1 MEIRKETV
9 RKIGKGMKRNLGM
22 RKRKGNIGDIMLTG
36 ICMLAMLVMLL
47 SCFECVEL
55 LNSKAAVGQ
64 LARKYIL
71 QMETCG
77 YLSGQA
83 RAALSVELSEL
94 GVTEISFEGTTF
106 NEVSYGD
113 SIALEIQ
120 GKLKG
125 EYGFVEKRV
134 STAKN

>member
-1 MEIRKETV
+1 MHKHR
-9 RKIGKGMKRNLGM
+9 
-22 RKRKGNIGDIMLTG
+22 GNVGDIMLTG
-36 ICMLAMLVMLL
+36 ICMLAMLIMMV
-47 SCFECVEL
+47 SCFESVEL
-55 LNSKAAVGQ
+55 LNQKAAVGQ

-71 QMETCG
+71 QMETQG
-77 YLSGQA
+77 FLSGEA
-83 RAALSVELSEL
+83 RDRLSVELESL
-94 GVTEISFEGTTF
+94 GITEISYEGTTF

-113 SIALEIQ
+113 PITLVIK

>member
-1 MEIRKETV
+1 
-9 RKIGKGMKRNLGM
+9 M
-22 RKRKGNIGDIMLTG
+22 RRHRGNIGDIMLTG

-47 SCFECVEL
+47 SCFESVEL

-71 QMETCG
+71 QMETYG

-83 RAALSVELSEL
+83 RAALSLELAEL
-94 GVTEISFEGTTF
+94 GVTGISYDGTTF

-113 SIALEIQ
+113 PIALEIH
-120 GKLKG
+120 GNLKG

>member
-1 MEIRKETV
+1 
-9 RKIGKGMKRNLGM
+9 M
-22 RKRKGNIGDIMLTG
+22 RKSKGNIGDIMLTG
-36 ICMLAMLVMLL
+36 VCMLAMLVMLV
-47 SCFECVEL
+47 SCFESVEL

-83 RAALSVELSEL
+83 QLMLSVELAKL
-94 GVTEISFEGTTF
+94 GVTEISYEGTTF
-106 NEVSYGD
+106 NEVSYGGP
-113 SIALEIQ
+113 IALEIK

-125 EYGFVEKRV
+125 EYDFVEKRV

>member
-1 MEIRKETV
+1 
-9 RKIGKGMKRNLGM
+9 M
-22 RKRKGNIGDIMLTG
+22 RRHRGNIGDIMLTG
-36 ICMLAMLVMLL
+36 TCILAMLVMMLA
-47 SCFECVEL
+47 CFESVEL
-55 LNSKAAVGQ
+55 LNTKAAVGQ

-83 RAALSVELSEL
+83 RSSLTVELTEL
-94 GVTEISFEGTTF
+94 GVTQISYEGTTF

-113 SIALEIQ
+113 PISLEIS

>member
-1 MEIRKETV
+1 MHRH
-9 RKIGKGMKRNLGM
+9 R
-22 RKRKGNIGDIMLTG
+22 GNIGDIMLTG
-36 ICMLAMLVMLL
+36 ICMLAMLVMLV
-47 SCFECVEL
+47 SCFESVEL
-55 LNSKAAVGQ
+55 LNSKASVGQ

-83 RAALSVELSEL
+83 RAALSLELSQL
-94 GVTEISFEGTTF
+94 SVTEISFEGTTF

-113 SIALEIQ
+113 PIALEIK

-125 EYGFVEKRV
+125 VYGFVEKRV

>member
-1 MEIRKETV
+1 
-9 RKIGKGMKRNLGM
+9 M
-22 RKRKGNIGDIMLTG
+22 RKVGNGVKGNLSMHRHRGNIGDIMLTG

-47 SCFECVEL
+47 ACFESVEL
-55 LNSKAAVGQ
+55 LNSKASVGQ

-83 RAALSVELSEL
+83 RAALSVELAEL
-94 GVTEISFEGTTF
+94 GVTEISFDGTTF

-113 SIALEIQ
+113 AISLEIR

-125 EYGFVEKRV
+125 EYDFVEKRV